1 MSRKRSLWISLACA
15 LLAGALVLAV
25 YELQLRQL
33 EGATQVAVVVPV
45 KFIDAGVMIKEDMI
59 EFRFL
64 ESNQL
69 LEGTL
74 THMEQVIG
82 QEALIPLG
90 AGEPVLDW
98 KLDRLQLMP
107 NSDQATFQIPKSYIL
122 SISSGIR
129 AGDQVAIY
137 VSSGASGSKRLF
149 SNDVTVASVKSSSY
163 TEVDDDEH
171 SALLSRARDNQEKL
185 YAARRDASA
194 PIDHV
199 NVNLTEEQWL
209 LLDQWCQ
216 DGQAKLVIAYAGMVT
231 PDVHDQ

>member
-1 MSRKRSLWISLACA
+1 M
-15 LLAGALVLAV
+15 LAV

-33 EGATQVAVVVPV
+33 EGSTRVSVVVPLQ
-45 KFIDAGVMIKEDMI
+45 FIDGGVWIEEDMI
-59 EFRFL
+59 EMRSI

-69 LEGTL
+69 LEGML
-74 THMEQVIG
+74 TRKEQVIG

-90 AGEPVLDW
+90 VGEPVLDW

-107 NSDQATFQIPKSYIL
+107 DADQATFQIPKSYIL

-129 AGDQVAIY
+129 AGDQVVIY
-137 VSSGASGSKRLF
+137 VSSGTEGSKRLF
-149 SNDVTVASVKSSSY
+149 ESEVTVASVKSSSY

-171 SALLSRARDNQEKL
+171 SVLLSRARDNQERL
-185 YAARRDASA
+185 YASRRDASA

-209 LLDQWCQ
+209 QLDQWCQ

-231 PDVHDQ
+231 PDGDDA